1 MTGMSVPSFGPSSGP
16 PFGRLLTAMVTPFA
30 ADGSLDLDAAAGL
43 ATYLVDELGND
54 GLVISGTTGESPTTS
69 DAEKADLLR
78 VVLDAVGDRARI
90 LAGVGT
96 FDTEHTLEL
105 ASTAAK
111 LGANGLLVVTP
122 YYSKPPQA
130 GIVEHFRRVAD
141 ATGVPV
147 MLYDIPGRAGVAIA
161 TDTMLRLAEHQRIVA
176 VKDAKGDLTA
186 SARVIAQSELAYY
199 SGDDAMTLPLLSVG
213 AVGVVGT
220 STHFSAVGT
229 KQLIE
234 AYLAGDVASALRLHQ
249 ELLPIYTGIFATQ
262 GCILVKAGLRLQG
275 RDVGGLRSP
284 LIEATS
290 TEIDGLRSALAA
302 AGLPAGEIASTD

>member
-1 MTGMSVPSFGPSSGP
+1 MTGMSTP

-30 ADGSLDLDAAAGL
+30 ADGSVDLDAAAGL
-43 ATYLVDELGND
+43 ASHLVDEMGND
-54 GLVISGTTGESPTTS
+54 GLVISGTTGESPTTT

-78 VVLDAVGDRARI
+78 AVLDAVGDRATI

-105 ASTAAK
+105 AAAAAK
-111 LGANGLLVVTP
+111 LGASGLLVVTP

-130 GIVEHFRRVAD
+130 GMVAHFLRIAD
-141 ATGVPV
+141 STDVPV
-147 MLYDIPGRAGVAIA
+147 MLYDIPGRAGAAIA
-161 TDTMLRLAEHQRIVA
+161 TDTMLRLAEHPGIVA

-220 STHFSAVGT
+220 STHFSAIGT
-229 KQLIE
+229 RQLIE
-234 AYLAGDVASALRLHQ
+234 AYLAGDVATALRLHQ
-249 ELLPIYTGIFATQ
+249 QLLPIYTGIFATQ
-262 GCILVKAGLRLQG
+262 GCILVKAGLKLLG

-290 TEIDGLRSALAA
+290 AEIEGLRSAMAA
-302 AGLPAGEIASTD
+302 AGLQTGESVSTD

>member
-1 MTGMSVPSFGPSSGP
+1 MTGMSTP

-30 ADGSLDLDAAAGL
+30 VDGSLDLDSAARL
-43 ATYLVDELGND
+43 ASYLVDEIGND

-69 DAEKADLLR
+69 DAEKAELLG
-78 VVLDAVGDRARI
+78 VVLEAVGDRAKI
-90 LAGVGT
+90 VAGVGT
-96 FDTEHTLEL
+96 FDTEHTVEL
-105 ASTAAK
+105 AATAAK

-141 ATGVPV
+141 STDVPL

-161 TDTMLRLAEHQRIVA
+161 TDTMLRLAEHPGIVA
-176 VKDAKGDLTA
+176 VKDAKGDLVA
-186 SARVIAQSELAYY
+186 SSRVIAESELAYY

-220 STHFSAVGT
+220 STHFSGVGT

-234 AYLAGDVASALRLHQ
+234 AYLAGDVATALRLHQ
-249 ELLPIYTGIFATQ
+249 QLLPIYTGIFATQ
-262 GCILVKAGLRLQG
+262 GCILVKAGLKLLG
-275 RDVGGLRSP
+275 RDAGGLRSP
-284 LIEATS
+284 LIEATPA
-290 TEIDGLRSALAA
+290 EVEGLRSALAA
-302 AGLPAGEIASTD
+302 AGLPTGEAVSTD

>member
-1 MTGMSVPSFGPSSGP
+1 MTGMSVPSSGPTSGP

-69 DAEKADLLR
+69 DAEKSELLR
-78 VVLDAVGDRARI
+78 VVLDAVGDRAKI
-90 LAGVGT
+90 LAGIGT
-96 FDTEHTLEL
+96 FNTEHTLEL
-105 ASTAAK
+105 AATAAK

-141 ATGVPV
+141 ATDVPV

-186 SARVIAQSELAYY
+186 SARVIAQSELAFY

-234 AYLAGDVASALRLHQ
+234 AYLAGDVATALRRHQ
-249 ELLPIYTGIFATQ
+249 QLLPIYTGIFATQ

-275 RDVGGLRSP
+275 RDVGGLRLP
-284 LIEATS
+284 LIEATLA
-290 TEIDGLRSALAA
+290 EIDGLRSALAA
-302 AGLPAGEIASTD
+302 AGLPTWGDRLH